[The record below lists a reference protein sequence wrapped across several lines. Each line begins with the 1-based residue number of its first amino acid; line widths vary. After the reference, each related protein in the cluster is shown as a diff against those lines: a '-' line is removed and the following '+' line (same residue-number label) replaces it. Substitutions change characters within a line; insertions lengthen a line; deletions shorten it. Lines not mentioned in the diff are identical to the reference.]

1 MGKKKDRSKLIQ
13 YSLVAAIAVI
23 LTFPSMILVKN
34 APSNSLMTRW
44 DFLGVALLV
53 FGAWFVLIGICSW
66 FVKYITGSRKLKKN
80 PLDKDAQKVVT
91 EEKRNIRGLG
101 KVLKWLIIIG
111 AVYFAITFIV
121 MAIVFG
127 SMAIH

>member
-1 MGKKKDRSKLIQ
+1 MNKKKDRSKLAQ

-23 LTFPSMILVKN
+23 LTFPSMIIIKDVPGNSFKTKWHFLATALV
-34 APSNSLMTRW
+34 
-44 DFLGVALLV
+44 V
-53 FGAWFVLIGICSW
+53 FGVWFVLIGICSW

-80 PLDKDAQKVVT
+80 PLDKAAQKVVV
-91 EEKRNIRGLG
+91 EEKRNFSVLG

-111 AVYFAITFIV
+111 VVYFAIVFTV